1 MKKAEIIFIIGGP
14 GVGKGTICSYL
25 NNDYPNIIK
34 TVSTGDILRS
44 VVKEKKIEGWEI
56 LEEDMKKGNL
66 INSERVLFY
75 LKEAILSSEIKNIL
89 IDGYPR
95 NNENLEIWDKNMK
108 NIAEIKAVLFFDGNH
123 DIMMKRIHKRKDGRE
138 DDKNDDIIR
147 KRIQVFEKET
157 KPLVDIF
164 EKRRIL
170 KRINCN
176 NDFDMIYNDVKK
188 ALRDLKF
195 IA

>member
-1 MKKAEIIFIIGGP
+1 MQKAEIIFIIGGP

-34 TVSTGDILRS
+34 TFSTGDILRS

-75 LKEAILSSEIKNIL
+75 LKEEILSSEIKNIL

>member
-1 MKKAEIIFIIGGP
+1 MKKAEIIFMIGGP

-34 TVSTGDILRS
+34 TFSTGDILRS

-188 ALRDLKF
+188 ALRDLKI

>member
-1 MKKAEIIFIIGGP
+1 MKKSEIIFIIEGP

-34 TVSTGDILRS
+34 TFSTGDILRS

>member
-1 MKKAEIIFIIGGP
+1 MQKAEIIFIIGGP

-34 TVSTGDILRS
+34 TFSTGDILRS
-44 VVKEKKIEGWEI
+44 VVKEKKIKGWEI

-195 IA
+195 ID

>member
-1 MKKAEIIFIIGGP
+1 MKKSEIIFIIGGP

-34 TVSTGDILRS
+34 TFSKGDILRS

-75 LKEAILSSEIKNIL
+75 LKDAILSSEIKNIL

-157 KPLVDIF
+157 KSLVDIF

-195 IA
+195 ID

>member
-34 TVSTGDILRS
+34 TFSTGDILRS

-108 NIAEIKAVLFFDGNH
+108 NIDEIKAMLYFDGNN

>member
-1 MKKAEIIFIIGGP
+1 MKKSEIIFIIGGP

-34 TVSTGDILRS
+34 TFSTGDILRS

-157 KPLVDIF
+157 KPLLDIF

-195 IA
+195 ID

>member
-1 MKKAEIIFIIGGP
+1 MKKSEIIFIIGGP

-34 TVSTGDILRS
+34 TFSTGDILRS

-157 KPLVDIF
+157 KPLVNIF

-170 KRINCN
+170 KKINCN

>member
-1 MKKAEIIFIIGGP
+1 MKKSEIIFIIGGP

-34 TVSTGDILRS
+34 TFSTGDILRS

>member
-1 MKKAEIIFIIGGP
+1 
-14 GVGKGTICSYL
+14 
-25 NNDYPNIIK
+25 
-34 TVSTGDILRS
+34 
-44 VVKEKKIEGWEI
+44 
-56 LEEDMKKGNL
+56 MKKGNL

-75 LKEAILSSEIKNIL
+75 LKEEILSSEIKNIL

-95 NNENLEIWDKNMK
+95 NNKNLEIWDKNMK

-164 EKRRIL
+164 EKRRSL

-195 IA
+195 ID

>member
-34 TVSTGDILRS
+34 TFSTGDILRS

>member
-34 TVSTGDILRS
+34 TFSTGDILRT

-75 LKEAILSSEIKNIL
+75 LKEAILSSEIKHIL

-188 ALRDLKF
+188 ALRDLKI

>member
-1 MKKAEIIFIIGGP
+1 MKKSEIIFIIGGP

-34 TVSTGDILRS
+34 TFSTGDILRS

-108 NIAEIKAVLFFDGNH
+108 DIAEIKAVLFFDGNH

-195 IA
+195 ID

>member
-1 MKKAEIIFIIGGP
+1 MTKPEIIFIIGGP

-25 NNDYPNIIK
+25 TNDYPNIIK
-34 TVSTGDILRS
+34 TISTGDLLRS
-44 VVKEKKIEGWEI
+44 VVKEKKVEGWEI
-56 LEEDMKKGNL
+56 LEEDLKKGNL

-108 NIAEIKAVLFFDGNH
+108 NYVDIKAVFFFDGNH

-147 KRIQVFEKET
+147 KRIQIFEKET

-195 IA
+195 IV

>member
-1 MKKAEIIFIIGGP
+1 MKKSEIIFIIGGP

-34 TVSTGDILRS
+34 TFSTGDILRS

-75 LKEAILSSEIKNIL
+75 LKDAILSSEIKNIL

-195 IA
+195 ID

>member
-34 TVSTGDILRS
+34 TFSTGDILRS

-188 ALRDLKF
+188 ALRDLKI